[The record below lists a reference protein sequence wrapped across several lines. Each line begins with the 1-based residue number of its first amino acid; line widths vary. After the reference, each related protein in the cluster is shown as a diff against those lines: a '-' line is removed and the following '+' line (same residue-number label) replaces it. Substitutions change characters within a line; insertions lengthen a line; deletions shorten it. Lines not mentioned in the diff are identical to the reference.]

1 MKNELQT
8 TSWDNSH
15 IYSGFQDPRIQ
26 SDIQFIEEKTAYLK
40 SRISSF
46 EALVPQ
52 IENKS
57 TAELEET
64 IPLARETYRLDLD
77 LLVSLYTIGTF
88 AQSATSVDSLNYE
101 AKNLGNKVSQL
112 MAQLNKATKPL
123 NIFLKRAPSNY
134 LEKFLA
140 DDSVNEMAFQLRFA
154 AQEKDYLLNVS
165 EEILLEGHAVD
176 GFQAWGK
183 LYSEIAGA
191 LKVNIQGEEMGIAQ
205 ASNILYKPD
214 SMAREVAYR
223 GINKAW
229 QQNEISANAI
239 LNSINGWRVENYQ
252 ARSKKKELHYLDQ
265 TCRQQKITRK
275 TLDTLMQTT
284 YEQRHIGQ
292 KALKLMAKELGLKKL
307 GPWDLLAPYPA
318 KNETAKITFPKALDI
333 VMQAFGNFSPDMADF
348 AKLMYDK
355 RWIDSGATPNRGSGA
370 YCTKFASNRE
380 PRVFMTFDG
389 TMSNVITLAH
399 ELGHAY
405 HNWVMKDLK
414 LGQSHYPSTLAETA
428 SIFAETL
435 VRDAILENSRS
446 VQDKKAILWQEV
458 ESAASFMINIP
469 ARYEFEKNFLEI
481 RNKKKLTVP
490 ETKELSLRSWET
502 WYEDTLTEYNEMFW
516 ASKLHFSMTHMSF
529 YNYPYLFGYLFS
541 LGIYSKKNELGNRF
555 KDLYL
560 NVLIDTGSMT
570 AEDLIQKHF
579 NEDISKK
586 DFWMNSFGIVKKSID
601 TFEILGS

>member
-1 MKNELQT
+1 MNNELQT

-15 IYSGFQDPRIQ
+15 IYSSFQDPKIQ
-26 SDIQFIEEKTAYLK
+26 RDISFVEEKTTYLK
-40 SRISSF
+40 SKILSF
-46 EALVPQ
+46 EALVPA

-57 TAELEET
+57 KAELEET
-64 IPLARETYRLDLD
+64 IPLARETYRLNLD
-77 LLVSLYTIGTF
+77 LLVSLYTLGTF
-88 AQSATSVDSLNYE
+88 AHSATSADALDYD
-101 AKNLGNKVSQL
+101 AKNLGNRVSSL

-123 NIFLKRAPSNY
+123 NIFLQRVTNEY
-134 LEKFLA
+134 LENFLK
-140 DDSVNEMAFQLRFA
+140 DESVDEMTFQLRFA

-165 EEILLEGHAVD
+165 EEILLTGHAVD

-191 LKVNIQGEEMGIAQ
+191 LKVQVDNEEMGIAQ
-205 ASNILYKPD
+205 ASNILFKPD
-214 SMAREVAYR
+214 SKAREVAYR

-239 LNSINGWRVENYQ
+239 LNSISGWRLENYQ

-265 TCRQQKITRK
+265 TCRQQKISRK

-318 KNETAKITFPKALDI
+318 NKETLKISFPKALDI
-333 VMQAFGNFSPDMADF
+333 IIQAFGNFSPEMADF
-348 AKLMYDK
+348 AKLMHDK
-355 RWIDSGATPNRGSGA
+355 RWIDSSPTANRGSGA
-370 YCTKFASNRE
+370 YCTKFARNRE
-380 PRVFMTFDG
+380 PRVFMTYDG

-414 LGQSHYPSTLAETA
+414 LGQASYPSTLAETA

-435 VRDAILENSRS
+435 VRDAILENSKS
-446 VQDKKAILWQEV
+446 VEEKKAILWQEV

-469 ARYEFEKNFLEI
+469 ARFEFEKNHLEL
-481 RNKKKLTVP
+481 RKKKTLTVP
-490 ETKELSLRSWET
+490 ETKELSKKSWEL

-541 LGIYSKKNELGNRF
+541 LGIYAKKNELGNKF
-555 KDLYL
+555 KDLYT
-560 NVLIDTGSMT
+560 NVLLDTGSMT

-601 TFEILGS
+601 SFETLGG

>member
-1 MKNELQT
+1 MNNELQT

-15 IYSGFQDPRIQ
+15 IYSSFQDSKIQ
-26 SDIQFIEEKTAYLK
+26 QDISFVEEKTAYLK
-40 SRISSF
+40 SKISSF
-46 EALVPQ
+46 EALVPA
-52 IENKS
+52 IDNKS
-57 TAELEET
+57 KAELEET
-64 IPLARETYRLDLD
+64 IPLARETYRLNLD
-77 LLVSLYTIGTF
+77 LLVSLYTLGTF
-88 AQSATSVDSLNYE
+88 AQSATSVDALNYD
-101 AKNLGNKVSQL
+101 AKNLGNRVSSL

-123 NIFLKRAPSNY
+123 NIFLQRVPNEY
-134 LEKFLA
+134 LENFLK
-140 DDSVNEMAFQLRFA
+140 DESVEEMAFQLRFA

-165 EEILLEGHAVD
+165 EEILLTGHAVD

-191 LKVNIQGEEMGIAQ
+191 LKVQVDNEEMGIAQ
-205 ASNILYKPD
+205 ASNILFKPD
-214 SMAREVAYR
+214 SKAREVAYR

-239 LNSINGWRVENYQ
+239 LNSISGWRLENYQ

-265 TCRQQKITRK
+265 TCRQQKISRK

-318 KNETAKITFPKALDI
+318 KNETLKISFPKALDI
-333 VMQAFGNFSPDMADF
+333 IIQAFGNFSPEMADF
-348 AKLMYDK
+348 AKLMHDK
-355 RWIDSGATPNRGSGA
+355 RWIDSSPTANRGSGA
-370 YCTKFASNRE
+370 YCTKFAHNRE
-380 PRVFMTFDG
+380 PRVFMTYDG

-414 LGQSHYPSTLAETA
+414 LGQASYPSTLAETA

-435 VRDAILENSRS
+435 VRDAILENSKS
-446 VQDKKAILWQEV
+446 VEEKKAILWQEV

-469 ARYEFEKNFLEI
+469 ARFEFEKNHLEL
-481 RNKKKLTVP
+481 RKKKTLTVP
-490 ETKELSLRSWET
+490 ETKELSKKSWEL

-541 LGIYSKKNELGNRF
+541 LGIYAKKNELGNKF
-555 KDLYL
+555 KDLYT
-560 NVLIDTGSMT
+560 NVLLDTGSMT

-601 TFEILGS
+601 SFETLGG